1 MPTILRFR
9 LPDGDNVAIPVERA
23 LVAGW
28 TARDRAAV
36 DHHIEELAAIGV
48 PPPSTVPL
56 YYRVAAQLLTQE
68 PAIEVVGEGTSGEVE
83 PVVVS
88 DGARMLLTL
97 GSDHTDR
104 ALEAHSVALSKQVC
118 AKPVGEEAWD
128 LAEVADHLDALE
140 LASFVEEDGRFVPY
154 QAGRLAAI
162 RPLAALIAGAPYAEG
177 GRLPGGVAM
186 MCGTLGVLSG
196 GVRPARR
203 MRLALVDPVLGRRL
217 AHEYETR
224 PLPAIA

>member
-1 MPTILRFR
+1 MPTTLDFR
-9 LPDGDNVAIPVERA
+9 LPDGESVAIAVERA

-36 DHHIEELAAIGV
+36 DHHIAELAEIGV

-56 YYRVAAQLLTQE
+56 YYRVAAQLLTQS
-68 PAIEVVGEGTSGEVE
+68 PLVEVVGEATSGEVE

-88 DGARMLLTL
+88 NGTRTLLTL

-118 AKPVGEEAWD
+118 AKPVAREAWD
-128 LAEVADHLDALE
+128 LAEVAEHLDALE
-140 LASFVEEDGRFVPY
+140 LASFIEEDGSLVPY

-162 RPLAALIAGAPYAEG
+162 RPLAELIAGAPYAEG
-177 GRLPGGVAM
+177 GRLPAGVAM

-203 MRLALVDPVLGRRL
+203 MRLELVDPVLGRRL
-217 AHEYETR
+217 RHDYETR
-224 PLPAIA
+224 ALPAIA